1 MVMAFAVAVQA
12 GDGKTCQ
19 DKDAAACGSCKIK
32 TAVQTSKGTDQAAP
46 SCSASKVKTSVETK
60 GGCCKLGLAGKQASA
75 KRSVLLS
82 PKASSVVSN

>member
-32 TAVQTSKGTDQAAP
+32 TAVQTSKGRPPQ
-46 SCSASKVKTSVETK
+46 
-60 GGCCKLGLAGKQASA
+60 
-75 KRSVLLS
+75 VLLMGQTS
-82 PKASSVVSN
+82 PRNKPKELVIPVERSAEPAAGDTQRVKSH